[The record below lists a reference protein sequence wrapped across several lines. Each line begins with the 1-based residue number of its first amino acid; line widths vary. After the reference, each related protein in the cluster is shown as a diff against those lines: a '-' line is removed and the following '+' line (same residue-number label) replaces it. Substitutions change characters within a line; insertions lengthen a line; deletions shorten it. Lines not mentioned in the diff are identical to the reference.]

1 MSPLDIHPLSVCTQ
15 SLWLKCLARVPGE
28 GLRGSVHWLV
38 VLISN
43 YKRGLDSLGQTL
55 LITQVMHAPMPASSQ
70 D

>member
-1 MSPLDIHPLSVCTQ
+1 MCTQ

-43 YKRGLDSLGQTL
+43 YKRGLGSLGQIL
-55 LITQVMHAPMPASSQ
+55 LITCDARADASVLTGLTQ
-70 D
+70 IYDPD